1 MIINGPKEQI
11 KNLLKDLRNKI
22 EQSVPEVGD
31 FPMVY
36 SEFRNSDK
44 ELCLTDVLLTF
55 RPIPNHLPDHE
66 TQRWLEVV
74 GYKLPA
80 PYRSTRIIFKGTT
93 KETLRYLS
101 QPVSEEKL
109 ISIIPQLDFNL
120 RDI

>member
-1 MIINGPKEQI
+1 MIYNTQDQI
-11 KNLLKDLRNKI
+11 KKLLKDLRNKI
-22 EQSVPEVGD
+22 DQSVPEEGS

-44 ELCLTDVLLTF
+44 ELCLTDVLLKF
-55 RPIPNHLPDHE
+55 RPIPNYLPDHE

-80 PYRSTRIIFKGTT
+80 PYSSTMIIFKGTT

-101 QPVSEEKL
+101 QPDAERKIINV
-109 ISIIPQLDFNL
+109 IPQLDFNL